1 MSPVEQYLRD
11 LGGALHVRGRARRRL
26 LAECRDHL
34 VDSGAAH
41 GEAQAVARFGS
52 ATELAR
58 SFDTEIAVRRALHA
72 TPATALG
79 VLAVAWSTLALLH
92 AADRHAST
100 VLLWAVIFFG
110 CAQTSAVS
118 MLLATLRA
126 AGMRNRPAA
135 PADVALLCR
144 RNGSALAFAVLTLF
158 AAGAARP
165 GHGSALQLLLGPA
178 VAVLAALLVLRGRS
192 LARQLDAYGQRTVR
206 TPWADLRAMAHL
218 PTTRGRAPDRSG
230 PAVMLTVGTVVAA
243 AAAFVWGHADDHGNL
258 ASGLA
263 AAGIETA
270 LTVIGFVLLGPAL
283 GLWSARTAGR
293 GGVSA

>member
-1 MSPVEQYLRD
+1 MSPVEQYLRELD
-11 LGGALHVRGRARRRL
+11 GALHVRGRARRRL

-34 VDSGAAH
+34 ADAGAAH
-41 GEAQAVARFGS
+41 GEAGAVARFGS

-58 SFDTEIAVRRALHA
+58 SFDTELAVRRALRA

-92 AADRHAST
+92 AADPHASA
-100 VLLWAVIFFG
+100 VLGWAVIFFG

-144 RNGSALAFAVLTLF
+144 RNGSALAFALVTLF

-165 GHGSALQLLLGPA
+165 GHGSAFQLLLGPA
-178 VAVLAALLVLRGRS
+178 VAVPAAFLVLRTRS
-192 LARQLDAYGQRTVR
+192 LARQLDAYGRRTVR
-206 TPWADLRAMAHL
+206 TPWADLRAVAHL
-218 PTTRGRAPDRSG
+218 PAAAGRVLDLSMP
-230 PAVMLTVGTVVAA
+230 PVMLTAGTVLAA
-243 AAAFVWGHADDHGNL
+243 TAAFVWGHADDHGNL

-270 LTVIGFVLLGPAL
+270 LTVLGFLLLGPAL
-283 GLWSARTAGR
+283 GLWSARTPRRGR
-293 GGVSA
+293 LAA